1 MPPSVQLRPR
11 AFFRRSTA
19 MLLAAALALPVTAFP
34 TGAGAWSLRDNGR
47 CDDRRYETSNGGRAE
62 PGTDE
67 YDCSRYGNGLK
78 GSYAGG
84 YGRSRY
90 GRHDPYDRY
99 GGYGYGH
106 GSRDDRWDRRW
117 DDGWGGDDDD
127 SDAALM
133 IGLGLLGLLG
143 AAALLGGGDDGAGT
157 GTGGGSWGDPGSGA
171 SRTELP
177 GGGSVVW
184 SQGGRQA
191 VPPAVSELPVPSECQ
206 QVVRAGIEERYGT
219 SDITFSG
226 GPDEG
231 KVRAGSLAFN
241 YLCRD
246 GRINVW

>member
-1 MPPSVQLRPR
+1 MQPSVQSRPR
-11 AFFRRSTA
+11 AFLRRSTA
-19 MLLAAALALPVTAFP
+19 MLLAAALALPVAAAP

-78 GSYAGG
+78 GAYAGG

-90 GRHDPYDRY
+90 DRRAPYGRYDRY
-99 GGYGYGH
+99 GGYGH
-106 GSRDDRWDRRW
+106 GRDDRWEE
-117 DDGWGGDDDD
+117 DDGD

-143 AAALLGGGDDGAGT
+143 AAALLGGGEDGAGS
-157 GTGGGSWGDPGSGA
+157 GTGGGSWGDAGAGA

-184 SQGGRQA
+184 SQGGQA
-191 VPPAVSELPVPSECQ
+191 VPPAVAAEPVRSECQ
-206 QVVRAGIEERYGT
+206 QVVRAGIEERFGIP
-219 SDITFSG
+219 DMIFSG
-226 GPDEG
+226 DPDEG
-231 KVRAGSLAFN
+231 RVRAGSLDLN